1 MDDVGVS
8 QYLKPEAKSNNDD
21 VLPQN
26 KLREV
31 LGTEVLV
38 HHNRDA
44 GVD

>member
-8 QYLKPEAKSNNDD
+8 QNLKPEAKSNND

-26 KLREV
+26 TLREV
-31 LGTEVLV
+31 LGTEALV